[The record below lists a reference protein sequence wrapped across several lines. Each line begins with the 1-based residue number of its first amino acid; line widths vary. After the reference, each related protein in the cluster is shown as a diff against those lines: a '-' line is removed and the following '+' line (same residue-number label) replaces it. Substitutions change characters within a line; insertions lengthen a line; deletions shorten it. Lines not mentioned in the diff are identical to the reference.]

1 VLNLL
6 KKQFPG
12 AYDWYCRS
20 ARARHGMQRK
30 SAIEAILA
38 DPRPPGP
45 IEEEHV
51 VEGLM
56 ARPLPTPKPYDYDD
70 LSLWLRASR
79 RIARLAELGVLTANP
94 WRILEICGGDGMVS
108 ALLAG
113 LDHQVVMVDQ
123 SDWRHARAQD
133 VQFVECDVDAGLPF
147 RDCEFDLVVSYNAF
161 EHVKQPEAV
170 LAEMRRVSRPGG
182 KLLLDFGPLY
192 ASPFG
197 LHAWN
202 LPLPWPQ
209 FLLSHALLARAI
221 RGRSLSDLGTPQDG
235 LQPTNGW
242 ALARFRELWARS
254 GCIIEHLAEDE
265 DHRFLELVTEFPTAF
280 RGRGLTFEDLV
291 KNSVEIVLTRPAS
304 Q

>member
-1 VLNLL
+1 MLNLL
-6 KKQFPG
+6 KRRLPG

-20 ARARHGMQRK
+20 ARARHGMRRR
-30 SAIEAILA
+30 SAIEAVLA
-38 DPRPPGP
+38 DPGPARP
-45 IEEEHV
+45 IEDENV
-51 VEGLM
+51 VKGLM
-56 ARPLPTPKPYDYDD
+56 ERPLPTPRPYDYDD

-79 RIARLAELGVLTANP
+79 RIARLAELGALKANP
-94 WRILEICGGDGMVS
+94 CRVLEICGGDGMVS
-108 ALLAG
+108 ALLTELG
-113 LDHQVVMVDQ
+113 HQVVMVDQ

-133 VQFVECDVDAGLPF
+133 VQFVECDVDTGLPF
-147 RDCEFDLVVSYNAF
+147 REGEFDLLVSYNAF
-161 EHVKQPEAV
+161 EHVKQPDAV
-170 LAEMRRVSRPGG
+170 LAEMRRVCRSGG

-209 FLLSHALLARAI
+209 FLLSPALLAQVI
-221 RGRSLSDLGTPQDG
+221 SSRSLSDLGTSQDT

-242 ALARFRELWARS
+242 SLARFRELWAHS
-254 GCIIEHLAEDE
+254 GCTIEHLAEDE
-265 DHRFLELVTEFPTAF
+265 DHRFLELVTEFPAAF

-291 KNSVEIVLTRPAS
+291 KNSIEIVLARPDS